1 MTLSIWLWTKSRR
14 TSLVTNTVQDHLSG
28 AWYGIVRHHLQCNYH
43 TSCLTLEQHC
53 PSISLWF
60 TIRFLRWECG
70 VQLSLFSSLC
80 STITVYDARPFNQS
94 NYHTSLG
101 CGVWDTP
108 RFLFVASPTISF
120 PHSLFGINI
129 VHDGRRVLS
138 FPLHH
143 CYPSTTTHGMES
155 SASWSKLNR
164 MTVQICYI
172 VFRRLALLVHV
183 AAPNLFQWLAVPIF
197 YSGPLRIPTSE
208 LMLIHDLSHQ
218 PSNGRGQVE

>member
-1 MTLSIWLWTKSRR
+1 MLDFR
-14 TSLVTNTVQDHLSG
+14 TALPVHLFVVS
-28 AWYGIVRHHLQCNYH
+28 
-43 TSCLTLEQHC
+43 
-53 PSISLWF
+53 
-60 TIRFLRWECG
+60 IRFLRWECG

-155 SASWSKLNR
+155 SASWSQLNR

-172 VFRRLALLVHV
+172 IVRRLVLLVHE
-183 AAPNLFQWLAVPIF
+183 AAPNLFQWLAVPIL